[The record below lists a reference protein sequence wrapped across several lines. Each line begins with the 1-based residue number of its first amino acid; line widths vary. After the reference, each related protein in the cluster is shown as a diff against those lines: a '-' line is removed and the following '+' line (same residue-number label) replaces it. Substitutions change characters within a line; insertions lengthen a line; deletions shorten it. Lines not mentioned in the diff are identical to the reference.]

1 MESSSVLTLPE
12 EISIANVS
20 EWKTKLG
27 DFLDEASP
35 QALDAEELARV
46 DTAALQLFVAFMRSA
61 KNKEKS
67 CNWKNPSNS
76 LLNTADQLGLKEV
89 LAL

>member
-1 MESSSVLTLPE
+1 MENSSVLTLPE

-27 DFLDEASP
+27 EFLDEASP
-35 QALDAEELARV
+35 LVLDAEQLARV
-46 DTAALQLFVAFMRSA
+46 DTAALQLFVAFMRSV

-67 CNWKNPSNS
+67 CSWQNPSNS